1 MPIFQTSLSEATKN
15 AGQITGASVGGGAVN
30 ASLEELS
37 NITGYKASLPSI
49 AVVGNY
55 SLNDFVALNTNIE
68 GNNEGFHRTLQEGM
82 GEYANS
88 NMFICTYASN
98 YTARSFKSGNTKIY
112 KNGTL
117 AGTITTARGTLALNS
132 LVIGDKIYSDEPFTF
147 YNNSNPG
154 LQGAYAGYQGYCFA
168 SRRDRYTKVF
178 YVFNLD
184 PNNSINYQIGFNA
197 VSGTNVSSFTYPS
210 SGTISAGSYI
220 SYSTSTT
227 GNYFI
232 LTDGLACAWQG
243 TAPSQDIVMIYPMGF
258 ENKYGWF
265 SSAGHTFSVNNAEV
279 GRTDAGGEDI
289 DGRDTS
295 NATQTVC
302 SITTGRGNAYSSIS
316 HASIAG
322 GTYFSG
328 DAAVVYNS
336 NGKGLGAGTILAAES
351 QGDGNGGEMTTFTGP
366 SAMARACVSGGGAA
380 WNAFVQAGYSG
391 SSHSYPN
398 YGDVVMR
405 FNSSGVFQDAEAF
418 TGQDTTTPYISKAYF
433 GDGAG
438 TGTSANAGDFFY
450 ANIACQGYQDTDSSD
465 KDESNMIMS
474 NGITLPS
481 ATSYVIYTVD
491 GNYRGTS
498 SSADACIEINFR
510 HYIELHSPSTS
521 IAVGMVLFVD
531 QDYDQPFGGN
541 SEWYIYAVGRTY
553 TTLQISSEGIV
564 LATGA
569 C

>member
-1 MPIFQTSLSEATKN
+1 MPQTSLSEATSN
-15 AGQITGASVGGGAVN
+15 AAQITGTSLTGTQN

-55 SLNDFVALNTNIE
+55 SLNDFVALNTNLE

-82 GEYANS
+82 NEYANS

-117 AGTITTARGTLALNS
+117 VGTITSARGTLALNS
-132 LVIGDKIYSDEPFTF
+132 LVIGDKIYSDQPFTF

-168 SRRDRYTKVF
+168 SRRDRYTKTF

-197 VSGTNVSSFTYPS
+197 TSGTNVSSFSFPS

-279 GRTDAGGEDI
+279 GRTDAGGSNI
-289 DGRDTS
+289 NGRDTS
-295 NATQTVC
+295 NASQTVC
-302 SITTGRGNAYSSIS
+302 SITARRGNAYTQITHGSI
-316 HASIAG
+316 G
-322 GTYFSG
+322 GGSYFSG

-336 NGKGLGAGTILAAES
+336 NGKDQGAGTILAAES

-391 SSHSYPN
+391 SGNAYPN

-418 TGQDTTTPYISKAYF
+418 TGQNTTTPYISKAYF
-433 GDGAG
+433 GNGSG

-481 ATSYVIYTVD
+481 PTSYGIYTL
-491 GNYRGTS
+491 TS
-498 SSADACIEINFR
+498 GYLGADSSADACSEILFN
-510 HYIELHSPSTS
+510 YSIALYSPSTS
-521 IAVGMVLFVD
+521 IAVGMVFFVD
-531 QDYDQPFGGN
+531 EDYDQPFGGN
-541 SEWYIYAVGRTY
+541 SKWFIFAVGRTF

-564 LATGA
+564 LDTDS

>member
-1 MPIFQTSLSEATKN
+1 MSTSLSEATTN
-15 AGQITGASVGGGAVN
+15 AVQITGASLTGTSNV
-30 ASLEELS
+30 SLEELC

-55 SLNDFVALNTNIE
+55 FLDNFVALNTNLA
-68 GNNEGFHRTLQEGM
+68 GNNEGFKRTLQESTNSQ
-82 GEYANS
+82 YSNS
-88 NMFICTYASN
+88 NMFICTYASS

-112 KNGTL
+112 KNGSL
-117 AGTITTARGTLALNS
+117 AGTITSARGTLALNS
-132 LVIGDKIYSDEPFTF
+132 LSIGDKIHSDQPFTF

-168 SRRDRYTKVF
+168 SRRDRYTKTF

-197 VSGTNVSSFTYPS
+197 VSGTNVSSFSYPS

-220 SYSTSTT
+220 SYSTATT

-279 GRTDAGGEDI
+279 GRTDAGGNNI
-289 DGRDTS
+289 NGRDTS
-295 NATQTVC
+295 NASQTVC
-302 SITTGRGNAYSSIS
+302 SITTGRGNAYTQIT
-316 HASIAG
+316 HGSIAG
-322 GTYFSG
+322 GNYFSG

-336 NGKGLGAGTILAAES
+336 NGKDQGAGTILAAES

-391 SSHSYPN
+391 SGNAYPN

-405 FNSSGVFQDAEAF
+405 FNSSGVFQDAQAF
-418 TGQDTTTPYISKAYF
+418 TGQNTTTPYISKAYF
-433 GDGAG
+433 GNGSG

-481 ATSYVIYTVD
+481 ATGYVIYALNAQYVGAD
-491 GNYRGTS
+491 
-498 SSADACIEINFR
+498 SSADACAENSVSL
-510 HYIELHSPSTS
+510 EVHSPSTS
-521 IAVGMVLFVD
+521 IAAGMVIFVD
-531 QDYDQPFGGN
+531 ASYNQPFGGN
-541 SEWYIYAVGRTY
+541 SKWYVYVSGRTFI
-553 TTLQISSEGIV
+553 TLQISSEGIV

>member
-1 MPIFQTSLSEATKN
+1 MPQTSLSEATSN
-15 AGQITGASVGGGAVN
+15 AAQITGTSLTGTQN

-55 SLNDFVALNTNIE
+55 SLNDFVALNTNLE
-68 GNNEGFHRTLQEGM
+68 GNNEGFHRTLQENM

-88 NMFICTYASN
+88 NMFICTYASS

-117 AGTITTARGTLALNS
+117 VGTITSARGTLALNS
-132 LVIGDKIYSDEPFTF
+132 LVIGDKIHSDQPFTF

-168 SRRDRYTKVF
+168 SRRDRYTKIF

-184 PNNSINYQIGFNA
+184 PNNSINHQIGFNA
-197 VSGTNVSSFTYPS
+197 GSGTNVSSFTYPA

-220 SYSTSTT
+220 SYTTSTT

-279 GRTDAGGEDI
+279 GRTDAGGNDI

-295 NATQTVC
+295 NASQTVC

-316 HASIAG
+316 HGSIAG
-322 GTYFSG
+322 GLYFSG

-336 NGKGLGAGTILAAES
+336 NGKDQGAGTILAAES

-391 SSHSYPN
+391 SGNAYPN

-418 TGQDTTTPYISKAYF
+418 TGQNTTTPYISKAYF
-433 GDGAG
+433 GNGSG

-450 ANIACQGYQDTDSSD
+450 ANIACQGYQDTDSTD

-481 ATSYVIYTVD
+481 PTSYGIYTL
-491 GNYRGTS
+491 TS
-498 SSADACIEINFR
+498 GYLGADSSADACSEILFN
-510 HYIELHSPSTS
+510 YSIALYSPSTS
-521 IAVGMVLFVD
+521 IAVGMVFFVD
-531 QDYDQPFGGN
+531 EDYDQPFGGN
-541 SEWYIYAVGRTY
+541 SKWFIFAVGRTF

-564 LATGA
+564 LDTDS

>member
-1 MPIFQTSLSEATKN
+1 MPQTSLSEATTN
-15 AGQITGASVGGGAVN
+15 AAQITGASLTGTQNV
-30 ASLEELS
+30 SLEELS

-49 AVVGNY
+49 SVVGNY
-55 SLNDFVALNTNIE
+55 FLDNFVALNTNLE
-68 GNNEGFHRTLQEGM
+68 GANEGFHRTLQEGM

-117 AGTITTARGTLALNS
+117 AGTISTARGTLALNS
-132 LVIGDKIYSDEPFTF
+132 LVIGDKIYSDQPFTF

-197 VSGTNVSSFTYPS
+197 TSGTNVSSFSYPS

-220 SYSTSTT
+220 SYSTATT

-279 GRTDAGGEDI
+279 GRTDAGGNNI
-289 DGRDTS
+289 NGRDTS
-295 NATQTVC
+295 NASQTVC
-302 SITTGRGNAYSSIS
+302 SITAGRGKAYTSIT
-316 HASIAG
+316 HTSIAG
-322 GTYFSG
+322 GNYFSG
-328 DAAVVYNS
+328 DAAVVYNA
-336 NGKGLGAGTILAAES
+336 GGIDLGAGTILAAEC

-391 SSHSYPN
+391 SGNAYPN

-418 TGQDTTTPYISKAYF
+418 TGQNTTTPYISKAYF
-433 GDGAG
+433 GNGAG

-481 ATSYVIYTVD
+481 ATTYVIYALNGSFVGAD
-491 GNYRGTS
+491 
-498 SSADACIEINFR
+498 SSADACSEIGGL
-510 HYIELHSPSTS
+510 HGIELYSPSTT
-521 IAVGMVLFVD
+521 IATGMVFFVD
-531 QDYDQPFGGN
+531 SDYDQPFGGN
-541 SEWYIYAVGRTY
+541 SKWFIFAVGRTF

-564 LATGA
+564 LDTDS

>member
-1 MPIFQTSLSEATKN
+1 MPQTSLSEAMNN
-15 AGQITGASVGGGAVN
+15 AEQITGASVGGGTQN

-55 SLNDFVALNTNIE
+55 FLDNFVALNTNLN
-68 GNNEGFHRTLQEGM
+68 GNNQGFHRTLQEGM

-132 LVIGDKIYSDEPFTF
+132 LVIGDKIYSDQPFTF

-168 SRRDRYTKVF
+168 SRRDRYTKIF
-178 YVFNLD
+178 YVFNLNSND
-184 PNNSINYQIGFNA
+184 SINYQIGFNA
-197 VSGTNVSSFTYPS
+197 TSGTNVNSFTFPS

-220 SYSTSTT
+220 SYTTSTT

-279 GRTDAGGEDI
+279 GRTDAGGNNI
-289 DGRDTS
+289 NGRDTS
-295 NATQTVC
+295 NASQTVC
-302 SITTGRGNAYSSIS
+302 SITAGRGNAYTQITHTSI
-316 HASIAG
+316 G
-322 GTYFSG
+322 GGSYFSG

-336 NGKGLGAGTILAAES
+336 NGKDQGAGTILAAES

-391 SSHSYPN
+391 SGNAYPN

-418 TGQDTTTPYISKAYF
+418 TGQNTTTPYISKAYF
-433 GDGAG
+433 GNGSG

-450 ANIACQGYQDTDSSD
+450 ANIACQGYQDTDSTD

-481 ATSYVIYTVD
+481 VTSYVICTLNSAYIGAD
-491 GNYRGTS
+491 S
-498 SSADACIEINFR
+498 SSDACAEIACA
-510 HYIELHSPSTS
+510 HYLELYSPSTS
-521 IAVGMVLFVD
+521 LAAGMVFFVD
-531 QDYDQPFGGN
+531 TDYNQPFGGN
-541 SEWYIYAVGRTY
+541 SKWFIYAVGRTL
-553 TTLQISSEGIV
+553 TPIQISSEGIV
-564 LATGA
+564 ESVGS

>member
-1 MPIFQTSLSEATKN
+1 MPIFQTSLSEATIN
-15 AGQITGASVGGGAVN
+15 AIKITGASISGTSN

-37 NITGYKASLPSI
+37 NVTGYKASLPSI

-55 SLNDFVALNTNIE
+55 FLDNFVALNTNLE
-68 GNNEGFHRTLQEGM
+68 GANGGFHRTLQESM

-98 YTARSFKSGNTKIY
+98 YTVRSFKSGNTKIF

-117 AGTITTARGTLALNS
+117 VGTITTARGTLALNS
-132 LVIGDKIYSDEPFTF
+132 LVIGDKIYSDQPFTF

-168 SRRDRYTKVF
+168 SRRDRYTKTF

-197 VSGTNVSSFTYPS
+197 TSGTNVSSFSYPS

-220 SYSTSTT
+220 SYSTATT

-243 TAPSQDIVMIYPMGF
+243 TAPTQDIVMIYPMGF

-279 GRTDAGGEDI
+279 GRTNAGGNNI
-289 DGRDTS
+289 NGRDTS
-295 NATQTVC
+295 NASQTVC
-302 SITTGRGNAYSSIS
+302 SITAGRGNAYTSIS
-316 HASIAG
+316 HGSIAG
-322 GTYFSG
+322 GNYFSG
-328 DAAVVYNS
+328 DAAVVYNA
-336 NGKGLGAGTILAAES
+336 NGKDQGAGTILAAES

-391 SSHSYPN
+391 SGNTYPN

-418 TGQDTTTPYISKAYF
+418 TGQNTSTPYISKAYF
-433 GDGAG
+433 GDGSG
-438 TGTSANAGDFFY
+438 TGVSATAGDFFY

-481 ATSYVIYTVD
+481 STSYGIYTLTAAYAGAD
-491 GNYRGTS
+491 
-498 SSADACIEINFR
+498 SSADACAEIAFTNS
-510 HYIELHSPSTS
+510 IELYSPSTS
-521 IAVGMVLFVD
+521 IAAGMVFFVD
-531 QDYDQPFGGN
+531 SDYNQPFGGN
-541 SEWYIYAVGRTY
+541 SKWYIYAVGRTF